1 MALWAGWASCGL
13 RSMIWR
19 WHASSRIVCAPSP
32 DEDGHNGGGGDDDE
46 MPKSL
51 HPVCVGGGAEAGWTV
66 VSCEV
71 VLFEHLLWILE
82 NTNPQPKSLDELVE
96 YAC

>member
-1 MALWAGWASCGL
+1 
-13 RSMIWR
+13 MIWR
-19 WHASSRIVCAPSP
+19 WHASSRIVRAPSP
-32 DEDGHNGGGGDDDE
+32 DEDGHNGGGGDGDDDE

-71 VLFEHLLWILE
+71 VLFEHLLCILE
-82 NTNPQPKSLDELVE
+82 NKNPQPKSLDELVE